1 MLVNERIIGAF
12 SSPGSFRL
20 LAMPKKRKRK
30 KGRKEGRKEGSTK
43 KREKRKKDTFV
54 LFARGEV
61 ESMAR
66 QRTLA
71 DGVKLN

>member
-1 MLVNERIIGAF
+1 M
-12 SSPGSFRL
+12 
-20 LAMPKKRKRK
+20 
-30 KGRKEGRKEGSTK
+30 KEGSKK